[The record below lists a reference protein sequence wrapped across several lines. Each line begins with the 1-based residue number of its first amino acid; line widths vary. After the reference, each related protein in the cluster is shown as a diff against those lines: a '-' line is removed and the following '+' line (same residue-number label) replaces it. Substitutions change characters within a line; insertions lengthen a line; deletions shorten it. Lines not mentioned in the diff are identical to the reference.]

1 MTPSPHREKLY
12 TVWATIRRRCYDKT
26 YKDYPRYGG
35 QHITMCKEWRDDFDS
50 FYNWALI
57 SGYKPGLT
65 VDRVCNTRGYNPG
78 NCRWASRKT
87 QANNRST
94 NTYLTFDGRT
104 MTLAQWADRTGIPD
118 YTIIRRMERG
128 WSLEKTLTEPVRK
141 YKRKE

>member
-1 MTPSPHREKLY
+1 
-12 TVWATIRRRCYDKT
+12 
-26 YKDYPRYGG
+26 
-35 QHITMCKEWRDDFDS
+35 MCKEWRDDFDS

-94 NTYLTFDGRT
+94 NTYLTFNGRT